1 MTDIASHSNF
11 FDRLVELV
19 PAKYYLDTD
28 NDRLNLKF
36 LKQNE
41 RAAAKATF
49 KQQYKASK
57 RSKLDPDKAKTTLEL
72 QQEAATAT
80 EEGNGASLPTA
91 ATHPLNLGSGGK
103 PASREELK
111 QRLQKKLEDLRHA
124 RKAEEQESAKKEA
137 KQWREKALDNG
148 RKAAHQANN
157 NNNNKRKHPDSSP
170 AAKSHP
176 NNNSNKKSKSSND
189 GIDKMRFSR
198 IDFGLDNDRKKGKH
212 KATKEALLATAEARQ
227 AQAGELVQTVEGR
240 AKLEKEAWGTALS
253 RAKGDKV
260 KDDPK
265 LLRRSIKKDTKLKA
279 KKAAAWK
286 DRVSIQNET
295 QAAKQQK
302 RKDNLDARSNAKVEK
317 KKARREKKL
326 MRAGF
331 EGRKSAFISS
341 PSPGNNNSN
350 KKK

>member
-11 FDRLVELV
+11 FDHLVELV

-72 QQEAATAT
+72 QQEAATTT
-80 EEGNGASLPTA
+80 EEGNGASHPTA
-91 ATHPLNLGSGGK
+91 AAHPLNLGSGGK

-111 QRLQKKLEDLRHA
+111 QRLQKKLEDLRQA
-124 RKAEEQESAKKEA
+124 RKAEEQESTKKEA
-137 KQWREKALDNG
+137 KQWREKALDSG
-148 RKAAHQANN
+148 RKAAQQAT
-157 NNNNKRKHPDSSP
+157 NNNKRKHPDSSP

-176 NNNSNKKSKSSND
+176 NNNNKKSKSSND

-227 AQAGELVQTVEGR
+227 AQAGELVQTIEGR

-286 DRVSIQNET
+286 DRVSIQNEA
-295 QAAKQQK
+295 QVAKQQK

-317 KKARREKKL
+317 KKVRREKKL

-331 EGRKSAFISS
+331 EGRKSAFIAS
-341 PSPGNNNSN
+341 PSPGNNSN